1 MLTENKEIILAEY
14 PKGVPNEETFQ
25 IKTIET
31 EKIKEGEVLLKTLY
45 ISVDPGMRGFMNKGD
60 DNATGKKYALKQVI
74 NSRGV
79 AQVIESNSSN
89 FKKGDLVSGR
99 LEWKKYQNFKVD
111 ELDKVDPN
119 LKPISAAVTLFGV
132 PGLCAYF
139 GLLKIGKPKKGET
152 VFISGAAGGVGSIVA
167 QIAKLKGCK
176 VVGTAGSQK
185 KIDFL
190 ENELG
195 IDKGIN
201 YKTSKDLEASIK
213 EACPNGIDVFFD
225 NVGGAIF
232 DAVFINLNQ
241 YARIAICGQMA
252 EYNDSGSPQG
262 FRPMHGLVEKSI
274 RMEGFVVYDFI
285 EEFDEGRKQL
295 AKWYDNGKLVYRE
308 SLVEGFENIPTAFI
322 ELFAGENIGK
332 KMVKVGDVEQ

>member
-31 EKIKEGEVLLKTLY
+31 EKPKEGEVLLKTLY
-45 ISVDPGMRGFMNKGD
+45 ISVDPGMRNFMKKGD
-60 DNATGKKYALKQVI
+60 DDATGKKYALNQAI

-111 ELDKVDPN
+111 ELNKVDPN
-119 LKPISAAVTLFGV
+119 LKPISAAVTLLGV
-132 PGLCAYF
+132 PGLAAYF

-176 VVGTAGSQK
+176 VVGTAGSPK

-190 ENELG
+190 ENELD

-201 YKTSKDLEASIK
+201 YKTAKDLEASIK

-241 YARIAICGQMA
+241 YARVAICGQMA

-262 FRPMHGLVEKSI
+262 FRPMRGLVEKSI
-274 RMEGFVVYDFI
+274 RMEGFVVYDFTQ
-285 EEFDEGRKQL
+285 EFDEGRKQL
-295 AKWYDNGKLVYRE
+295 AQWYNDGKLAYRE
-308 SLVEGFENIPTAFI
+308 NLVEGFENIPTAFI
-322 ELFAGENIGK
+322 DLFAGENIGK
-332 KMVKVGDVEQ
+332 TMVKVGDGQ

>member
-1 MLTENKEIILAEY
+1 MITENKEIILAEY

-31 EKIKEGEVLLKTLY
+31 EKTKEGEVLLKTLY
-45 ISVDPGMRGFMNKGD
+45 ISVDPGMRNFMKKGD
-60 DNATGKKYALKQVI
+60 DDATGKKYALKQVI

-119 LKPISAAVTLFGV
+119 LKPISAAITLFGV

-176 VVGTAGSQK
+176 VVGTAGSPK

-195 IDKGIN
+195 IDKAIN

-213 EACPNGIDVFFD
+213 QACPNGIDVFFD

-262 FRPMHGLVEKSI
+262 FRPMHGLVKKSI

-295 AKWYDNGKLVYRE
+295 AEWYNNGKLAYRE

-332 KMVKVGDVEQ
+332 KMVKVGDVE